1 MQATQLESRKQEEID
16 FHNKLRDASLRE
28 NQKDFEKL
36 TSNRKYYSIA
46 RSSKEFFESWLKAHC
61 NGKRVLDY
69 GCGDAPFS
77 FLAAQHGADV
87 TGVDISDVSVENCKE
102 IARQKGLD
110 ARTTFKVMD
119 CEALDFPDETFD
131 VIFVAG
137 VLHHLDLDRA
147 FRELRRVLK
156 PQGTVIAYEALAH
169 NPLIH
174 LYRLLTPHL
183 RTEFETHHILKVGS
197 LKLARKYFRSVTPR
211 FFHLF
216 ALLAVPFR
224 NLRGFSPILRMLEAL
239 DAAILRLPIVRR
251 NAWMMIFT
259 LSKPI
264 ASNTP

>member
-1 MQATQLESRKQEEID
+1 MQSTQLESRKQEEIA

-28 NQKDFEKL
+28 NKQDFDKL
-36 TSNRKYYSIA
+36 TSNRKYYSVA
-46 RSSKEFFESWLKAHC
+46 QSSKEFFESWLIAHC

-77 FLAAQHGADV
+77 FLAAKHGAEV
-87 TGVDISDVSVENCKE
+87 TGVDISDVSVENCKK
-102 IARQKGLD
+102 IALEKGLEQK
-110 ARTTFKVMD
+110 TQFHVMD
-119 CEALDFPDETFD
+119 CEALDFPDATFD

-156 PQGTVIAYEALAH
+156 PEGVIIAYEALAH

-174 LYRLLTPHL
+174 LYRRMTPQL
-183 RTEFETHHILKVGS
+183 RTEFETNHILKVGS
-197 LKLARKYFRSVTPR
+197 LKLAKKYFKSVRPH

-216 ALLAVPFR
+216 VLLAVPFR
-224 NLRGFSPILRMLEAL
+224 NSRAFPPILRVLEAI
-239 DAAILRLPIVRR
+239 DAAILRLPILRR

-259 LSKPI
+259 LSKPTGPEI
-264 ASNTP
+264 S